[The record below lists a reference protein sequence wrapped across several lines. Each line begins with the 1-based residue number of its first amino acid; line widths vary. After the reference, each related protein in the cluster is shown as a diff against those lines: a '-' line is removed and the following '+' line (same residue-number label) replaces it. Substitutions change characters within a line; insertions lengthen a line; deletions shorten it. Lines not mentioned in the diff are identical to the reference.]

1 MKRLT
6 LEVKGMSCA
15 ACAARVEQGLA
26 RMPGVQQAWVN
37 LASEQATVDFDERS
51 LSPGELVQQVERLGY
66 RVGMRRV
73 EFALQGMTCAACA
86 SRIEKALERLPAV
99 LSARVNLATE
109 TAAVD
114 YLPGAI
120 SPREMVAVITRLG
133 YGARQLE
140 GAGQAMG
147 GAEAGELAA
156 RRRLLLLAAV
166 LSFPFLLI
174 MAGETLGLG
183 LPAWLTSY
191 ATQLLLATP
200 VQFIAGFPFYR
211 GAFFALRGGSANM
224 DVLVALGTSVA
235 WAYSAASPLI
245 LHHGHRYFE
254 VSAMLIT
261 LVLLGKYLETAARG
275 RTSEAIRRLVALQ
288 PQEATLLVAGEERT
302 VPIASVQVGDTVL
315 VRPGE
320 RIPVDGVVREGVS
333 AVDES
338 MLTGESIPVEKG
350 PGALVTAA
358 TVNTYGALEVTA
370 ARVGEDTTLAHI
382 IRVVREAQASRA
394 PIQRLADRVAGVFVP
409 VVLVLSLATFA
420 AWYWGLTDQDAE
432 RALVAAVAVL
442 VIACPC
448 AMGLATPTA
457 IMVGTGKG
465 AEQGIL
471 VRGGEYLEL
480 LSRVDTVVL
489 DKTGTLTTGRLQV
502 TEVRPLEERIS
513 APELL
518 ALAAAVEARSEHPL
532 AAAIVEAARHGGGG
546 AQREATQVTA
556 VPGRG
561 VLGTVDGAQVA
572 VGTPAFLAGLGVE
585 TVELE
590 KLVAAAAARGTTA
603 VAVAVDGLPQGIV
616 ALADTVRETA
626 RQAVSE
632 LRRLGLDVWMI
643 TGDNRYVA
651 QAVAVATG
659 IEQVMAEVLPQ
670 EKAARVEEL
679 RRAGRVVAMVGDGIN
694 DAPAL
699 AAADVGIA
707 MGGGTDIAM
716 EAADITLTRGDP
728 LAVPMA
734 VRLGRATL
742 RTIKQNLFWA
752 FAYNIVGIPVAAAG
766 LLNPVVAG
774 AAMALSSVS
783 VVSNALRLRRARLE
797 GSA

>member
-1 MKRLT
+1 TPLP
-6 LEVKGMSCA
+6 
-15 ACAARVEQGLA
+15 
-26 RMPGVQQAWVN
+26 PG
-37 LASEQATVDFDERS
+37 
-51 LSPGELVQQVERLGY
+51 
-66 RVGMRRV
+66 
-73 EFALQGMTCAACA
+73 
-86 SRIEKALERLPAV
+86 
-99 LSARVNLATE
+99 
-109 TAAVD
+109 
-114 YLPGAI
+114 
-120 SPREMVAVITRLG
+120 
-133 YGARQLE
+133 
-140 GAGQAMG
+140 
-147 GAEAGELAA
+147 
-156 RRRLLLLAAV
+156 
-166 LSFPFLLI
+166 
-174 MAGETLGLG
+174 
-183 LPAWLTSY
+183 
-191 ATQLLLATP
+191 
-200 VQFIAGFPFYR
+200 
-211 GAFFALRGGSANM
+211 
-224 DVLVALGTSVA
+224 
-235 WAYSAASPLI
+235 
-245 LHHGHRYFE
+245 
-254 VSAMLIT
+254 
-261 LVLLGKYLETAARG
+261 
-275 RTSEAIRRLVALQ
+275 
-288 PQEATLLVAGEERT
+288 
-302 VPIASVQVGDTVL
+302 
-315 VRPGE
+315 RP
-320 RIPVDGVVREGVS
+320 
-333 AVDES
+333 
-338 MLTGESIPVEKG
+338 
-350 PGALVTAA
+350 
-358 TVNTYGALEVTA
+358 
-370 ARVGEDTTLAHI
+370 
-382 IRVVREAQASRA
+382 
-394 PIQRLADRVAGVFVP
+394 GVFVP

>member
-1 MKRLT
+1 
-6 LEVKGMSCA
+6 
-15 ACAARVEQGLA
+15 
-26 RMPGVQQAWVN
+26 
-37 LASEQATVDFDERS
+37 
-51 LSPGELVQQVERLGY
+51 
-66 RVGMRRV
+66 
-73 EFALQGMTCAACA
+73 
-86 SRIEKALERLPAV
+86 
-99 LSARVNLATE
+99 
-109 TAAVD
+109 
-114 YLPGAI
+114 
-120 SPREMVAVITRLG
+120 
-133 YGARQLE
+133 
-140 GAGQAMG
+140 
-147 GAEAGELAA
+147 
-156 RRRLLLLAAV
+156 
-166 LSFPFLLI
+166 
-174 MAGETLGLG
+174 
-183 LPAWLTSY
+183 
-191 ATQLLLATP
+191 
-200 VQFIAGFPFYR
+200 
-211 GAFFALRGGSANM
+211 
-224 DVLVALGTSVA
+224 
-235 WAYSAASPLI
+235 
-245 LHHGHRYFE
+245 
-254 VSAMLIT
+254 
-261 LVLLGKYLETAARG
+261 
-275 RTSEAIRRLVALQ
+275 
-288 PQEATLLVAGEERT
+288 
-302 VPIASVQVGDTVL
+302 
-315 VRPGE
+315 
-320 RIPVDGVVREGVS
+320 
-333 AVDES
+333 
-338 MLTGESIPVEKG
+338 
-350 PGALVTAA
+350 
-358 TVNTYGALEVTA
+358 
-370 ARVGEDTTLAHI
+370 
-382 IRVVREAQASRA
+382 
-394 PIQRLADRVAGVFVP
+394 VFVP